1 MHSQQNA
8 KPHTANTLLFPYL
21 FACTFATKWENIVQE
36 AAPLINEV
44 VPSIS

>member
-1 MHSQQNA
+1 MHSQKNA

-21 FACTFATKWENIVQE
+21 FACTFAANWEIVVQE

-44 VPSIS
+44 VPAIS